1 LARSHETGLSRRI
14 IGLGIDVHQ
23 QLGPELLE
31 SAYAECLCFEL
42 EQAAISM
49 ARQVPIPL
57 VYKGARLECVYRLDI
72 VAEGQ
77 VIIEVK
83 SVEQLLPI
91 HNAQLLT
98 YLDFSGC
105 RIGLLMNFN
114 AALLKDGLRRIEF

>member
-1 LARSHETGLSRRI
+1 MARSHETGLSRRI

-114 AALLKDGLRRIEF
+114 AALLKDGLRRIVF

>member
-114 AALLKDGLRRIEF
+114 AALLKDGLRRIVF